1 MVTWGGPEARRAQ
14 ECVVQCV
21 LSPGRLCV
29 LRHPLTRA
37 EGQHYLAHSGR
48 AVVVPCS
55 AVLLTDMLVS
65 SLTPNDL

>member
-1 MVTWGGPEARRAQ
+1 M
-14 ECVVQCV
+14 QCV

-55 AVLLTDMLVS
+55 AVLLTDMLIS
-65 SLTPNDL
+65 SLTPNNL